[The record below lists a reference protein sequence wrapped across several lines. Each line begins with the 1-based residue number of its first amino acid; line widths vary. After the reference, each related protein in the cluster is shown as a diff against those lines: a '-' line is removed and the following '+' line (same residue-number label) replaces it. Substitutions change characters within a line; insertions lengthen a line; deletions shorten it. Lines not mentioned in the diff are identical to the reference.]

1 MRTAGQNKMTA
12 GDEIVLGGSMI
23 ETELSRVRDFLSA
36 QADCPE
42 AKLKPFMDYLKNR
55 SGKML
60 RARALLL
67 SGRLFGEIKPLH
79 IKLAGVVEMIHGAT
93 LLHDDVIDNAGS
105 RRFQATAN
113 SLWGANMAVLLGDY
127 LLSRA
132 FDTVSA
138 LGDNDI
144 TQFFAQMAQTI
155 CRGEMLQNVFRGDFV
170 ITLEQ
175 YLDVITKKT
184 AVFFADCCMLG
195 AIASDADEEACKQ
208 LYEFGN
214 NFGIGFQIA
223 DDLVDICGVENQTG
237 KSVGRDFSSKTIT
250 MPVIFALR
258 QLDEAGKSQLL
269 FQLDSEQPNMA
280 QVLSIIRFAK
290 GVEFTNSQIQ
300 EYQQK
305 ALSAIE
311 SFSGSPA
318 AEELKKLVLSAT
330 KTTH

>member
-1 MRTAGQNKMTA
+1 MAGKNKMTTR
-12 GDEIVLGGSMI
+12 DEIISRGSMI
-23 ETELSRVRDFLSA
+23 DAELSGVIDFLSA
-36 QADCPE
+36 QIGCSE
-42 AKLKPFMDYLKNR
+42 TKLKPFMDYLKNR

-60 RARALLL
+60 RARILLL

-79 IKLAGVVEMIHGAT
+79 IKLAGVVEMVHSAT
-93 LLHDDVIDNAGS
+93 LLHDDVIDNGSS

-132 FDTVSA
+132 FDIVST

-155 CRGEMLQNVFRGDFV
+155 CRGEMLQNVFRGDFA
-170 ITLEQ
+170 ITMEQ
-175 YLDVITKKT
+175 YLDIITKKT
-184 AVFFADCCMLG
+184 AVFFADCGMLG
-195 AIASDADEEACKQ
+195 AIASDADEDACKQ

-214 NFGIGFQIA
+214 NFGIGFQVA
-223 DDLVDICGVENQTG
+223 DDLVDICGDENQTG
-237 KSVGRDFSSKTIT
+237 KSAGRDFSSKTIT

-258 QLDEAGKSQLL
+258 QLDEARKSQLL
-269 FQLDSEQPNMA
+269 FQLDSSQPNMG
-280 QVLSIIRFAK
+280 QVLSLLRFAK
-290 GVEFTNSQIQ
+290 GVEFTNSQIR

-311 SFSGSPA
+311 RFGASPIT
-318 AEELKKLVLSAT
+318 EELKTLVLSSIN
-330 KTTH
+330 K

>member
-1 MRTAGQNKMTA
+1 MAGQNKMTA
-12 GDEIVLGGSMI
+12 GDISSGGGVI
-23 ETELSRVRDFLSA
+23 EAELSRVREFFSA
-36 QADCPE
+36 QVDCSD
-42 AKLKPFMDYLKNR
+42 AKLKSFMDYLKNR

-79 IKLAGVVEMIHGAT
+79 IKLACIVEMIHSAT
-93 LLHDDVIDNAGS
+93 LLHDDVIDNGSS

-113 SLWGANMAVLLGDY
+113 NLWGANMAVLLGDY

-132 FDTVSA
+132 FDIVSA

-144 TQFFAQMAQTI
+144 MQFFAQMAQTI
-155 CRGEMLQNVFRGDFV
+155 CRGEMLQNVFRGDFT

-175 YLDVITKKT
+175 YIDVITKKT

-195 AIASDADEEACKQ
+195 AIASDADEGACKQ

-258 QLDEAGKSQLL
+258 QLDEARKSQLL
-269 FQLDSEQPNMA
+269 FQLDNSRPNMK
-280 QVLSIIRFAK
+280 QVLSILMSGK
-290 GVEFTNSQIQ
+290 GIEFTNSQIR

-305 ALSAIE
+305 ALSQIE
-311 SFSGSPA
+311 RFTGSPIV
-318 AEELKKLVLSAT
+318 EELKNLVLSS
-330 KTTH
+330 KTNKGV

>member
-1 MRTAGQNKMTA
+1 
-12 GDEIVLGGSMI
+12 MI
-23 ETELSRVRDFLSA
+23 EAELSRVKDFLSS
-36 QADCPE
+36 QVDCSD

-67 SGRLFGEIKPLH
+67 GGRLFGEIKPLH

-93 LLHDDVIDNAGS
+93 LLHDDVIDNGSS

-132 FDTVSA
+132 FDIVST

-155 CRGEMLQNVFRGDFV
+155 CRGEMLQNAFRGDFT
-170 ITLEQ
+170 ISMEQ

-195 AIASDADEEACKQ
+195 AIASDADEDACKR

-214 NFGIGFQIA
+214 NFGICFQLA
-223 DDLVDICGVENQTG
+223 DDLVDICGAENQTG

-250 MPVIFALR
+250 MPVIYALR
-258 QLDEAGKSQLL
+258 QLDETRKGQLL
-269 FQLDSEQPNMA
+269 FQLDSSQPNMKQA
-280 QVLSIIRFAK
+280 LSILASVKSIEYTNLQIR
-290 GVEFTNSQIQ
+290 

-311 SFSGSPA
+311 RFGASPI
-318 AEELKKLVLSAT
+318 AEELKNLVLSAT
-330 KTTH
+330 SK